1 MRLLLLG
8 LVASAALAL
17 SVLAVPVLA
26 LPVLALPGFEPAAA
40 AATPATK
47 LTITTRLEGGDS
59 PHTYTL
65 TCSPA
70 TVQGLQ
76 RGALRPLDA
85 CGAVALAGAKLYGTR
100 LSRRLEDCN
109 YLVAP
114 RRATITGYRL
124 GRKVRTF
131 VEVGGCEQML
141 VPLRVLK
148 RFVAWTTED

>member
-17 SVLAVPVLA
+17 PVLG
-26 LPVLALPGFEPAAA
+26 LTAA

-76 RGALRPLDA
+76 RGRLRPLDA

-100 LSRRLEDCN
+100 LSRRLEACD
-109 YLVAP
+109 YIVAP

-131 VEVGGCEQML
+131 VEVGGCEQQL
-141 VPLRVLK
+141 VPLRVLN
-148 RFVAWTTED
+148 RFVAWTD